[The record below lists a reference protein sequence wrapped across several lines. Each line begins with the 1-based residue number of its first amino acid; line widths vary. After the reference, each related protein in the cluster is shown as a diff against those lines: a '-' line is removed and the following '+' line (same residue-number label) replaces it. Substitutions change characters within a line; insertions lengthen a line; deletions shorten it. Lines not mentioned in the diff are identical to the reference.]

1 MVVGFMI
8 EYGPIFGGIAI
19 AALILNGFRKMMKN
33 ALPGD
38 QEMLALLHQLRT
50 MKMLAHRESREA
62 VNDLF
67 GPTFY
72 TGRPHKL
79 SEETPKALTTWKTSR
94 KSCL

>member
-1 MVVGFMI
+1 MLVGFMLEI
-8 EYGPIFGGIAI
+8 GPIFGGIAI
-19 AALILNGFRKMMKN
+19 AALILNGFRKTVKN

-38 QEMLALLHQLRT
+38 QEMLALLQQLRA
-50 MKMLAHRESREA
+50 MKIQAHRESREA

-72 TGRPHKL
+72 TGWPHKL
-79 SEETPKALTTWKTSR
+79 NEETPKALTTWKTSR